1 MGILGD
7 IFAFIKAPKEYKKIR
22 LEIEKLEAE
31 KRESIIKP
39 ATREE
44 VEKYDLKTGALVD
57 RVESPAPR
65 ERFSTRLSP
74 QPFLLLFV
82 RLFLMVGAIAIAV
95 YLFLRFI
102 VD

>member
-44 VEKYDLKTGALVD
+44 VEKYDPKTGALVN

-65 ERFSTRLSP
+65 DRFSTRLSP
-74 QPFLLLFV
+74 HPFLLFV
-82 RLFLMVGAIAIAV
+82 RLFFMVGAIAIAV